1 MKNGVMSRLNCCF
14 VFIILLN
21 SFATAQNNEGW
32 MIPNGGQWPAQ
43 VLAHTDLPGM
53 RIFVERD
60 RLTWV
65 HTDRNALAEAHAH
78 PGAGVSLKAHAWQSI
93 FEGSSFSGHPTF
105 TDPGTHTVSYFLG
118 NDPHRW
124 AGGLTPARGMILTN
138 FYPGID
144 LIIQTKGGFKYEFR
158 LQQGARIDQIQCR
171 VEGVEWSLK
180 ERKRI
185 NYRSKIHSITEE
197 APRAWSISDTGH
209 EQDVPM
215 TLKRRALTWGFE
227 VGHWPANSVLVL
239 DPVLVGSTYTGSS
252 ADNWGFSATYASDGS
267 IFLGGIV
274 FDVGYPTS
282 IGAYDI
288 SFNGGTDMVVSK
300 YAPDATTLIY
310 STHLGGASGDT
321 LLSLVSDAQNRLY
334 VLGKSLST
342 NYPAFGFD
350 PSHNGGMD
358 YVVSR
363 LNPTGTQL
371 LSSTY
376 LGGNGM
382 DGENFGSAQM
392 QNLNALWFNYGDN
405 NRGEITLDPAGRV
418 LIVGN
423 TTSTNFPTSGL
434 SAHQQAMAGVQDGV
448 LVKLSANLDSLIYG
462 TYLGGD
468 QQDAIYG
475 IRAMGVDTVYITG
488 STFSSNFPI
497 SLSMGGY
504 IPQYQGGGD
513 GFLMAIRTTGGPP
526 IYGTFLGNATYQQ
539 AYLLDRDAE
548 GRVYVTGISTSALAI
563 TPSGIYNNPGGK
575 HFIQVFSSDLDSLLR
590 GTMIGANSAGPNF
603 SPTAFMVDVCGKV
616 YLTGWGGSVNTARNI
631 HVSAMVGLPVTAQR
645 LQANTDHHDM
655 YVMVLES
662 NLDSLLYGSFFGG
675 ALSRE
680 HVDGG
685 TCRFSRD
692 GVIYHAV
699 CAGCG
704 GGNDDFPTTTGAW
717 SATNNSLNCNA
728 AVFKIDLQYVQ
739 PVAGFATQ
747 YPDTFVCMGIPVQFF
762 STGTLSGTFLWD
774 FGVPGAQSTQPNP
787 TYSFPAPGT
796 YRVTQRISSCVGT
809 DTVGRNII
817 VKPVPTLLMQQVPAI
832 CLGDSATLTAS
843 GARVYEWDSLYSGGG
858 NRSSSIRVAPPA
870 SRWYRVVAYD
880 SLGCPVTDSVWVRVN
895 VPRRVFSGAIYR
907 YCLGDTARIS
917 VPAAGYSSVQWI
929 SDPEITSTTAFNQK
943 FASMQARWVY
953 LELTDTAG
961 CRLRDSLR
969 LSPFISLSVDAG
981 PNRTICS
988 PTQLTFVAQ
997 APPQAR
1003 FLWSTGDTSRQISFF
1018 AGQSQTIWVRAFDPP
1033 CSSLTDTIQITFEP
1047 LQAAFGFRPD
1057 TGYAPQ
1063 TVSFTQLSS
1072 GAAVRRYLWT
1082 FGDGGTSTLPAPV
1095 YTYMRPG
1102 RYTIVLRIDGDDPS
1116 CFDTAQSD
1124 IWIDS
1129 VGIRLP
1135 TAFTPDGDGVN
1146 DVFTGFTYG
1155 FETLSISIFDRWGR
1169 LVHTDSLPRV
1179 YWDGTQ
1185 QGMPLPA
1192 GSYPYIIRAVQKNGV
1207 RRTLKGVV
1215 DLIR

>member
-1 MKNGVMSRLNCCF
+1 MKNGVISAYR
-14 VFIILLN
+14 
-21 SFATAQNNEGW
+21 GW
-32 MIPNGGQWPAQ
+32 LTLFSLSICIGTCRADAGWIIPNGGQWPDR

-60 RLTWV
+60 RLTWI
-65 HTDRNALAEAHAH
+65 HTDRGLMAEAHEN
-78 PGAGVSLKAHAWQSI
+78 PGQYKSLPAHAWQSI
-93 FEGSSFSGHPTF
+93 FEGSSFRGQPLYSDKGAHV
-105 TDPGTHTVSYFLG
+105 VSYFLG
-118 NDPHRW
+118 SDSSHWVRE
-124 AGGLTPARGMILTN
+124 LIPARSITLPD

-158 LQQGARIDQIQCR
+158 VRSGAHPDRIQCR
-171 VEGVEWSLK
+171 VEGVDWVLK
-180 ERKRI
+180 GRRTLV
-185 NYRSKIHSITEE
+185 YQSQIHPVREE
-197 APRAWSISDTGH
+197 APRAWAIPDREP
-209 EQDVPM
+209 EQEVPM
-215 TLKRRALTWGFE
+215 KLKRNGSSWGFQ
-227 VGHWPANSVLVL
+227 VYPWPTNSVLVL
-239 DPVLVGSTYTGSS
+239 DPVLVGSTYSGSM

-274 FDVGYPTS
+274 FDVGYPTTL
-282 IGAYDI
+282 GAYDI

-310 STHLGGASGDT
+310 STHLGGSSGDT
-321 LLSLVSDAQNRLY
+321 LLSLVSDVQNYLY
-334 VLGKSLST
+334 ILGKSLST

-350 PSHNGGMD
+350 PTHNGGMD

-363 LNPTGTQL
+363 LHPTGTQL

-382 DGENFGSAQM
+382 DGENFGSGQLH
-392 QNLNALWFNYGDN
+392 NLNALWFNYGDN
-405 NRGEITLDPAGRV
+405 NRGEVTLDPAGRV

-423 TTSTNFPTSGL
+423 TTSTNFPTSP
-434 SAHQQAMAGVQDGV
+434 SAHQQLMAGVQDGV
-448 LVKLSANLDSLIYG
+448 LVKLSAGLDSLLYS

-468 QQDAIYG
+468 QQDAVYG

-513 GFLMAIRTTGGPP
+513 GFLLAIRTTGGPP
-526 IYGTFLGNATYQQ
+526 VFGTFLGNASYQQ
-539 AYLLDRDAE
+539 AYLLDRDGL
-548 GRVYVTGISTSALAI
+548 GRVYVTGISTSPLSI
-563 TPSGIYNNPGGK
+563 LPMGIYSNPGGK

-590 GTMIGANSAGPNF
+590 GTMLGANSVGPNF
-603 SPTAFMVDVCGKV
+603 SPTAFMVDVCGKI
-616 YLTGWGGSVNTARNI
+616 YLTGWGGSVNTARNT
-631 HVSAMVGLPVTAQR
+631 HVSSMVGLPVTAQR
-645 LQANTDHHDM
+645 LQTATDHHDM
-655 YVMVLES
+655 YVMVMEA
-662 NLDSLLYGSFFGG
+662 NMDSLLFASFFGG
-675 ALSRE
+675 GFSRE

-704 GGNDDFPTTTGAW
+704 GGNDDFPTTPGAW
-717 SATNNSLNCNA
+717 SATNNSFNCNA

-739 PVAGFATQ
+739 PVAGFSTQ
-747 YPDTFVCMGIPVQFF
+747 YPDTFVCMGLPVQFF

-774 FGVPGAQSTQPNP
+774 FGVSGAQSTLPNP
-787 TYSFPAPGT
+787 TFSFPAPGT
-796 YRVTQRISSCVGT
+796 YRVTQRISSCVGM
-809 DTVGRNII
+809 DTIGRNII
-817 VKPVPTLLMQQVPAI
+817 VKPVPTLQLQPVPAI
-832 CLGDSATLTAS
+832 CLGDSVTLTAA

-858 NRSSSIRVAPPA
+858 HRSASIRVSPPA
-870 SRWYRVVAYD
+870 SRWYRVEAYD
-880 SLGCPVTDSVWVRVN
+880 SLGCPVIDSVWVRVN
-895 VPRRVFSGAIYR
+895 VPLRVFSGAIFR
-907 YCLGDTARIS
+907 YCLGDTARVSIPS
-917 VPAAGYSSVQWI
+917 AGYSAVQWFP
-929 SDPEITSTTAFNQK
+929 DPEISATTSFNQK
-943 FASMQARWVY
+943 FTFMQPRWVY

-969 LSPFISLSVDAG
+969 LNPYVALSVDAG
-981 PNRTICS
+981 PDRTICS
-988 PTQLTFVAQ
+988 STQLTLTAL

-1003 FLWSTGDTSRQISFF
+1003 FLWSTGDTTRQISFL
-1018 AGQSQTIWVRAFDPP
+1018 AWQSQTLWVRVFDPP
-1033 CSSLTDTIQITFEP
+1033 CSSLADTLRIAFEP
-1047 LQAAFGFRPD
+1047 LQAAFGFSPD

-1063 TVSFTQLSS
+1063 MVSFTQLST
-1072 GAAVRRYLWT
+1072 GAAIRRYLWT

-1095 YTYMRPG
+1095 YTYIRPG
-1102 RYTIVLRIDGDDPS
+1102 RYKIVLRIDGDDPS
-1116 CFDTAQSD
+1116 CFDTARSD

-1129 VGIRLP
+1129 VGVRMP
-1135 TAFTPDGDGVN
+1135 TAFTPDGDGTN

-1155 FETLSISIFDRWGR
+1155 FEALSLSIFDRWGR
-1169 LVHTDSLPRV
+1169 LVHFESAPNV
-1179 YWDGTQ
+1179 NWDGTQ
-1185 QGMPLPA
+1185 QSRPLPS

>member
-1 MKNGVMSRLNCCF
+1 MNRFSDCLIPICVLLFC
-14 VFIILLN
+14 VLLN
-21 SFATAQNNEGW
+21 LATVQAKDSW
-32 MIPNGGQWPAQ
+32 LIPNGGQWPEK

-65 HTDRNALAEAHAH
+65 HTDPGVMAEVHEK
-78 PGAGVSLKAHAWQSI
+78 PGSRHRLPAHAWQSI
-93 FEGSSFSGHPTF
+93 FEGSSFKGKPNFSHKAK
-105 TDPGTHTVSYFLG
+105 HVVSYFLG
-118 NDPHRW
+118 KDSTKW
-124 AGGLTPARGMILTN
+124 AGGLVPAQSLTLSD

-144 LIIQTKGGFKYEFR
+144 LIIQTLDGFKYEFR
-158 LQQGARIDQIQCR
+158 VHPGADPDQIQCR
-171 VEGVEWSLK
+171 VEGVNWSLK
-180 ERKRI
+180 NHKTIR
-185 NYRSKIHSITEE
+185 YQSAIHAVSEE
-197 APRAWSISDTGH
+197 APRAWAVQNG
-209 EQDVPM
+209 EYRQEVPM
-215 TLKRRALTWGFE
+215 KLKRKADVWGFD
-227 VGHWPANSVLVL
+227 VGPWPTNSILVL
-239 DPVLVGSTYTGSS
+239 DPVLAGSTYTGST

-274 FDVGYPTS
+274 FSVGYPTS
-282 IGAYDI
+282 TGAYDI

-300 YAPDATTLIY
+300 FAPDATTLIY

-334 VLGKSLST
+334 ILGKSLST

-350 PSHNGGMD
+350 NTHNGGMD

-363 LNPTGTQL
+363 LNPGGTQL

-376 LGGNGM
+376 LGGNNM
-382 DGENFGSAQM
+382 DGENFGGGQM
-392 QNLNALWFNYGDN
+392 HDLNSLWFNYGDN

-423 TTSTNFPTSGL
+423 TTSTNFPTSFTGFQL
-434 SAHQQAMAGVQDGV
+434 SMAGVQDGI
-448 LVKLSANLDSLIYG
+448 LVKMSANLDSLLYS
-462 TYLGGD
+462 TYVGGG
-468 QQDAIYG
+468 QQDAVYG
-475 IRAMGVDTVYITG
+475 IRTMGVDTVYITG

-497 SLSMGGY
+497 TSSMGGY

-513 GFLMAIRTTGGPP
+513 GFLLAIRTTGGPP
-526 IYGTFLGNATYQQ
+526 VHGTFLGNASYQQ

-548 GRVYVTGISTSALAI
+548 GRVYVTGISTSPLPVSPPA
-563 TPSGIYNNPGGK
+563 IYNNPGGK
-575 HFIQVFSSDLDSLLR
+575 HFIQVFSKDLDSLLR
-590 GTMIGANSAGPNF
+590 GSMIGANSVGPNF

-616 YLTGWGGSVNTARNI
+616 YLTGWGGAVNTARNI
-631 HVSAMVGLPVTAQR
+631 HISSMVGLPVTAQR

-655 YVMVLES
+655 YVMVLEA
-662 NLDSLLYGSFFGG
+662 NMDSLLFGSFFGG
-675 ALSRE
+675 GISRE

-704 GGNDDFPTTTGAW
+704 GGNDDFPTTPGAW
-717 SATNNSLNCNA
+717 SATNNSPNCNA

-747 YPDTFVCMGIPVQFF
+747 YPDTFVCMGLPVQFF

-774 FGVPGAQSTQPNP
+774 FGVAGAQSTLANP

-809 DTVGRNII
+809 DTIGRNII
-817 VKPVPTLLMQQVPAI
+817 VRPVPVLQLQAAPAI
-832 CLGDSATLTAS
+832 CLGDSVTLTAA
-843 GARVYEWDSLYSGGG
+843 GARVYEWDSVYVGGG
-858 NRSSSIRVAPPA
+858 HRSASIRVSPPS
-870 SRWYRVVAYD
+870 SRWYRVTATD
-880 SLGCPVTDSVWVRVN
+880 SLGCPVRDSVWVRVN
-895 VPRRVFSGAIYR
+895 VPRRVFSGAIFR
-907 YCLGDTARIS
+907 YCLGDTARIG
-917 VPAAGYSSVQWI
+917 VPVAGYSAVQW
-929 SDPEITSTTAFNQK
+929 SADPEISVLTSFNQK

-961 CRLRDSLR
+961 CRIRDSLR
-969 LSPFISLSVDAG
+969 LIPFISTSVDAG
-981 PNRTICS
+981 PDRTICS
-988 PTQLTFVAQ
+988 PTQLVMTAQ

-1003 FLWSTGDTSRQISFF
+1003 IIWSTGDTSRQISVW
-1018 AGQSQTIWVRAFDPP
+1018 ATQSLVLWVRALDGP
-1033 CSSLTDTIQITFEP
+1033 CLSLADTIRILFEP
-1047 LQAAFGFRPD
+1047 IQAAFGFSPD
-1057 TGYAPQ
+1057 TGFAPQ
-1063 TVSFTQLSS
+1063 AVSFTQLSS
-1072 GAAVRRYLWT
+1072 GAAIRRYSWT
-1082 FGDGGTSTLPAPV
+1082 FGDGGTSNLPAPV

-1102 RYTIVLRIDGDDPS
+1102 RYTIVLRTDGDDPS

-1129 VGIRLP
+1129 VGLRLP
-1135 TAFTPDGDGVN
+1135 TAFTPDGDGIN

-1155 FETLSISIFDRWGR
+1155 FETLSLSVFDRWGR
-1169 LVHTDSLPRV
+1169 LVHFESAPRIQ
-1179 YWDGTQ
+1179 WDGTQ
-1185 QGMPLPA
+1185 QGRPLPS
-1192 GSYPYIIRAVQKNGV
+1192 GSYPYIVRAIQKNGV

-1215 DLIR
+1215 DLIK

>member
-1 MKNGVMSRLNCCF
+1 MKIGVMIKFYQGLA
-14 VFIILLN
+14 FIFLMN
-21 SFATAQNNEGW
+21 SVAIAQTKDGW
-32 MIPNGGQWPAQ
+32 LIPNGGQWPNQ
-43 VLAHTDLPGM
+43 VLAHTDMPGL

-65 HTDRNALAEAHAH
+65 HIDRNAMAEAHEH
-78 PGAGVSLKAHAWQSI
+78 PGVYDSLPVHSWQSI
-93 FEGSSFSGHPTF
+93 FEGSGFSGQPTYQNK
-105 TDPGTHTVSYFLG
+105 GAHAVSYFLG
-118 NDPHRW
+118 NDPNKW
-124 AGGLTPARGMILTN
+124 VGALVPARSMTLSD

-144 LIIQTKGGFKYEFR
+144 LNIQTTGGFKYEFR
-158 LQQGARIDQIQCR
+158 VRPGAHPNQIRCRI
-171 VEGVEWSLK
+171 EGIEWVLK
-180 ERKRI
+180 DRKTI
-185 NYRSKIHSITEE
+185 TYHSKIHPIMEE
-197 APRAWSISDTGH
+197 APRAWSIAAEGG
-209 EQDVPM
+209 EQAVTM
-215 TLKRRALTWGFE
+215 SLNRKGSCWGFE
-227 VGHWPANSVLVL
+227 VGHWPVNSVLVL
-239 DPVLVGSTYTGSS
+239 DPVLVGSTYSGST

-300 YAPDATTLIY
+300 YAPDATSLIF
-310 STHLGGASGDT
+310 STHLGGTSGDT

-334 VLGKSLST
+334 ILGKSLST

-350 PSHNGGMD
+350 PTHNGGMD

-423 TTSTNFPTSGL
+423 TTSTNFPTSL
-434 SAHQQAMAGVQDGV
+434 SGHQQSMAGIQDGV
-448 LVKLSANLDSLIYG
+448 LVKLSANLDSLIYAS
-462 TYLGGD
+462 YLGGS

-497 SLSMGGY
+497 SSAMGGY

-513 GFLMAIRTTGGPP
+513 GFLLAIRTTGGPP
-526 IYGTFLGNATYQQ
+526 VFGTFLGNASYQQ
-539 AYLLDRDAE
+539 AYLLDQDAE
-548 GRVYVTGISTSALAI
+548 GRVYVTGISTSALAV
-563 TPSGIYNNPGGK
+563 TPNGIYNNTGGK

-590 GTMIGANSAGPNF
+590 GTMIGANSVGPNF
-603 SPTAFMVDVCGKV
+603 SPTAFMVDICGKV

-631 HVSAMVGLPVTAQR
+631 HVSSMVGLPVTTQR
-645 LQANTDHHDM
+645 LQATTDHHDM
-655 YVMVLES
+655 YVMVFES

-675 ALSRE
+675 GLSRE

-704 GGNDDFPTTTGAW
+704 GGNDDFPTTPSAW

-747 YPDTFVCMGIPVQFF
+747 YPDTFVCMGVPVQFF

-774 FGVPGAQSTQPNP
+774 FGVPGAQSTLPNP
-787 TYSFPAPGT
+787 AYSFPAPGT

-809 DTVGRNII
+809 DTIGRNII
-817 VKPVPTLLMQQVPAI
+817 VKPIPALQLQTPPAI
-832 CLGDSATLTAS
+832 CLGDSVTLTAA
-843 GARVYEWDSLYSGGG
+843 GARYYEWDSLYSGGG
-858 NRSSSIRVAPPA
+858 HQSAQIRVSPPS
-870 SRWYRVVAYD
+870 SRWYRVVASD

-917 VPAAGYSSVQWI
+917 VPVSGYSSVLWS
-929 SDPEITSTTAFNQK
+929 SDPEIISSTAFGQK

-969 LSPFISLSVDAG
+969 LIPFTALSVDAG

-988 PTQLTFVAQ
+988 PTQLTFTAQ

-1018 AGQSQTIWVRAFDPP
+1018 AGQSQTLWVRAFDPP
-1033 CSSLTDTIQITFEP
+1033 CSSLADTIQIVYEP
-1047 LQAAFGFRPD
+1047 LQAAFGFSPD

-1063 TVSFTQLSS
+1063 TVAFTQLSS
-1072 GAAVRRYLWT
+1072 GASVSRYLWT

-1095 YTYMRPG
+1095 HTYMRPG

-1169 LVHTDSLPRV
+1169 LVHHDVAPRV

-1185 QGMPLPA
+1185 QGMPLPS
-1192 GSYPYIIRAVQKNGV
+1192 GTYPYIIRAVQKNGV

>member
-1 MKNGVMSRLNCCF
+1 
-14 VFIILLN
+14 
-21 SFATAQNNEGW
+21 
-32 MIPNGGQWPAQ
+32 
-43 VLAHTDLPGM
+43 
-53 RIFVERD
+53 
-60 RLTWV
+60 
-65 HTDRNALAEAHAH
+65 
-78 PGAGVSLKAHAWQSI
+78 
-93 FEGSSFSGHPTF
+93 
-105 TDPGTHTVSYFLG
+105 
-118 NDPHRW
+118 
-124 AGGLTPARGMILTN
+124 
-138 FYPGID
+138 
-144 LIIQTKGGFKYEFR
+144 
-158 LQQGARIDQIQCR
+158 
-171 VEGVEWSLK
+171 
-180 ERKRI
+180 
-185 NYRSKIHSITEE
+185 
-197 APRAWSISDTGH
+197 
-209 EQDVPM
+209 
-215 TLKRRALTWGFE
+215 
-227 VGHWPANSVLVL
+227 
-239 DPVLVGSTYTGSS
+239 
-252 ADNWGFSATYASDGS
+252 
-267 IFLGGIV
+267 
-274 FDVGYPTS
+274 
-282 IGAYDI
+282 
-288 SFNGGTDMVVSK
+288 
-300 YAPDATTLIY
+300 
-310 STHLGGASGDT
+310 

-363 LNPTGTQL
+363 LNPAGTQL

-382 DGENFGSAQM
+382 DGENFGSTQM

-488 STFSSNFPI
+488 STFSNNFPI

-526 IYGTFLGNATYQQ
+526 IFGTFIGNATYQQ

-563 TPSGIYNNPGGK
+563 TPSAIYNNPGGK
-575 HFIQVFSSDLDSLLR
+575 HFIQVFSSDLDSLLL

-631 HVSAMVGLPVTAQR
+631 HVSSMVGLPVTAQR

-675 ALSRE
+675 GLSRE

-796 YRVTQRISSCVGT
+796 YRVSQRISSCVGT
-809 DTVGRNII
+809 DTIGRNII

-895 VPRRVFSGAIYR
+895 IPRRVFSGAIYR

-929 SDPEITSTTAFNQK
+929 SDPEITSATAFNQK

-1146 DVFTGFTYG
+1146 DVFTGFNYG

-1169 LVHTDSLPRV
+1169 LVHTESLPRV

>member
-1 MKNGVMSRLNCCF
+1 
-14 VFIILLN
+14 
-21 SFATAQNNEGW
+21 
-32 MIPNGGQWPAQ
+32 
-43 VLAHTDLPGM
+43 
-53 RIFVERD
+53 
-60 RLTWV
+60 
-65 HTDRNALAEAHAH
+65 
-78 PGAGVSLKAHAWQSI
+78 
-93 FEGSSFSGHPTF
+93 
-105 TDPGTHTVSYFLG
+105 
-118 NDPHRW
+118 
-124 AGGLTPARGMILTN
+124 
-138 FYPGID
+138 
-144 LIIQTKGGFKYEFR
+144 
-158 LQQGARIDQIQCR
+158 
-171 VEGVEWSLK
+171 
-180 ERKRI
+180 
-185 NYRSKIHSITEE
+185 
-197 APRAWSISDTGH
+197 
-209 EQDVPM
+209 
-215 TLKRRALTWGFE
+215 
-227 VGHWPANSVLVL
+227 
-239 DPVLVGSTYTGSS
+239 
-252 ADNWGFSATYASDGS
+252 
-267 IFLGGIV
+267 
-274 FDVGYPTS
+274 
-282 IGAYDI
+282 
-288 SFNGGTDMVVSK
+288 
-300 YAPDATTLIY
+300 
-310 STHLGGASGDT
+310 
-321 LLSLVSDAQNRLY
+321 
-334 VLGKSLST
+334 
-342 NYPAFGFD
+342 
-350 PSHNGGMD
+350 
-358 YVVSR
+358 
-363 LNPTGTQL
+363 
-371 LSSTY
+371 
-376 LGGNGM
+376 
-382 DGENFGSAQM
+382 
-392 QNLNALWFNYGDN
+392 
-405 NRGEITLDPAGRV
+405 
-418 LIVGN
+418 
-423 TTSTNFPTSGL
+423 
-434 SAHQQAMAGVQDGV
+434 
-448 LVKLSANLDSLIYG
+448 
-462 TYLGGD
+462 
-468 QQDAIYG
+468 
-475 IRAMGVDTVYITG
+475 
-488 STFSSNFPI
+488 
-497 SLSMGGY
+497 
-504 IPQYQGGGD
+504 
-513 GFLMAIRTTGGPP
+513 
-526 IYGTFLGNATYQQ
+526 
-539 AYLLDRDAE
+539 
-548 GRVYVTGISTSALAI
+548 
-563 TPSGIYNNPGGK
+563 
-575 HFIQVFSSDLDSLLR
+575 
-590 GTMIGANSAGPNF
+590 
-603 SPTAFMVDVCGKV
+603 
-616 YLTGWGGSVNTARNI
+616 
-631 HVSAMVGLPVTAQR
+631 
-645 LQANTDHHDM
+645 
-655 YVMVLES
+655 
-662 NLDSLLYGSFFGG
+662 
-675 ALSRE
+675 
-680 HVDGG
+680 
-685 TCRFSRD
+685 
-692 GVIYHAV
+692 VIYHAV

-796 YRVTQRISSCVGT
+796 YRVSQRISSCVGT
-809 DTVGRNII
+809 DTIGRNII

-895 VPRRVFSGAIYR
+895 IPRRVFSGAIYR

-929 SDPEITSTTAFNQK
+929 SDPEITSATAFNQK

-988 PTQLTFVAQ
+988 PMQLTFVAQ

-1146 DVFTGFTYG
+1146 DVFTGFNYG

-1169 LVHTDSLPRV
+1169 LVHTESLPRV